1 MAELYTKQAKNALLL
16 AGKSARQSNQNY
28 IGTEHIL
35 MGLPEREGRHGGNGP
50 WPNTGWRKSS

>member
-35 MGLPEREGRHGGNGP
+35 MGLLKEREGTAGMVLAEY
-50 WPNTGWRKSS
+50 GWRKSS